1 MIKKQAFTVE
11 LRGTNYEIGW
21 GFGEFTKGNPALR
34 AVHTAGFD
42 HFDEA
47 EAKQAAELFDRWCP
61 GLAEELRGFADALE
75 AKPSQIVYYAM
86 TYLRPRCSQ
95 IAVLPGISASGNP
108 LLARNYEFSPDAED
122 FTLVKTSVTGKYAH
136 LGTSVLHFGRD
147 DGFNECGLAVT
158 MSSCGFPVGALP
170 YMRSPK
176 LTGLQFWAVIRALLE
191 NCKDVPEALDY
202 MKDMPIAFNMNL
214 MLVDKS
220 GRAALAETLDGR
232 MAVRQIDRSSAD
244 QLLYATNHP
253 LLPELVPY
261 EPQAMR
267 NSLQRYE
274 LIGRSFQGKGKITE
288 DDLKQLLLGKFPAGL
303 SCSYYEDFFGT
314 TKSMIMNQAKGT
326 VELCWGGRS
335 ENGWHRYD
343 IREPLADSVV
353 DIELYA
359 EAAYPEFFESVPI
372 SAS

>member
-1 MIKKQAFTVE
+1 MIKKQAYTVE

-21 GFGEFTKGNPALR
+21 GFGEFTKENPALR
-34 AVHTAGFD
+34 AFHTAGFD

-47 EAKQAAELFDRWCP
+47 EAKKAAELFNRWCP

-75 AKPSQIVYYAM
+75 AKPSQIIYYAM

-108 LLARNYEFSPDAED
+108 LLARNYEFSSDAED

-191 NCKDVPEALDY
+191 NCKDVPEALAY
-202 MKDMPIAFNMNL
+202 MKDMPIAYNMNL

-232 MAVRQIDRSSAD
+232 MAVKQIDHSSTT

-253 LLPELVPY
+253 HMPELVPY

-274 LIGRSFQGKGKITE
+274 LMGHTLEGKGQVSE

-303 SCSYYEDFFGT
+303 SCPYYEDFFGT
-314 TKSMIMNQAKGT
+314 TKSMIMNPAKGT
-326 VELCWGGRS
+326 MELCWGGRS
-335 ENGWHRYD
+335 ANGWRSYD
-343 IREPLADSVV
+343 IREPLGETVL
-353 DIELYA
+353 DIELHA
-359 EAAYPEFFESVPI
+359 DKAHPEFFGFVPI
-372 SAS
+372 PAN